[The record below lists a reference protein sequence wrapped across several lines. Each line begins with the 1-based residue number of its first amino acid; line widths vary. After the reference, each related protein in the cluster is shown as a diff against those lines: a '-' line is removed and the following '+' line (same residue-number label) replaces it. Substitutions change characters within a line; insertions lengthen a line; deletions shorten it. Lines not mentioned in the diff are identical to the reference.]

1 MARGSGAK
9 EPYVRLLGYLLSH
22 YICTTK
28 WLVTRIV
35 VRVHMEK
42 WHDSSISKA
51 DNTSILT

>member
-35 VRVHMEK
+35 VRIHMEK